1 LPNWLHRKI
10 GKKNVIQGLGCPF
23 SRGKKLPQK
32 KKKIRNI
39 GIFANLK
46 SSKSE
51 RSREKPKPR
60 RIKRNVKRKKK
71 VKEAFTDMML
81 CATS

>member
-1 LPNWLHRKI
+1 MPPT
-10 GKKNVIQGLGCPF
+10 KKN
-23 SRGKKLPQK
+23 
-32 KKKIRNI
+32 RNI
-39 GIFANLK
+39 GFFADLK

-51 RSREKPKPR
+51 RSREKPKPG

-71 VKEAFTDMML
+71 IKEVFTDLML

>member
-1 LPNWLHRKI
+1 LDEEIAPK
-10 GKKNVIQGLGCPF
+10 KKN
-23 SRGKKLPQK
+23 
-32 KKKIRNI
+32 RNI
-39 GIFANLK
+39 GIFADLK
-46 SSKSE
+46 SPKTK

-71 VKEAFTDMML
+71 VKEVFTGLML

>member
-10 GKKNVIQGLGCPF
+10 GRKNVIQGVGHPF
-23 SRGKKLPQK
+23 SRGKKLPPK
-32 KKKIRNI
+32 KKNRNI
-39 GIFANLK
+39 GFFADLK
-46 SSKSE
+46 SSKNE
-51 RSREKPKPR
+51 RSREKPKPG

-71 VKEAFTDMML
+71 VKEVFPDLML

>member
-10 GKKNVIQGLGCPF
+10 GRKNVIQGVGRPFLGGRNCP
-23 SRGKKLPQK
+23 PK
-32 KKKIRNI
+32 KKNRNI
-39 GIFANLK
+39 GFFADLK

-51 RSREKPKPR
+51 RSREKPKPG

-71 VKEAFTDMML
+71 VKEVFTYLTL

>member
-10 GKKNVIQGLGCPF
+10 GKKNVIQGLGHLF
-23 SRGKKLPQK
+23 SRGKKLPP
-32 KKKIRNI
+32 KKIKNWNL
-39 GIFANLK
+39 GIFVDLK

-51 RSREKPKPR
+51 RLREKPKPR

-71 VKEAFTDMML
+71 
-81 CATS
+81 

>member
-1 LPNWLHRKI
+1 
-10 GKKNVIQGLGCPF
+10 
-23 SRGKKLPQK
+23 
-32 KKKIRNI
+32 
-39 GIFANLK
+39 LK
-46 SSKSE
+46 SLKSE

-71 VKEAFTDMML
+71 VKEAFRDMVL